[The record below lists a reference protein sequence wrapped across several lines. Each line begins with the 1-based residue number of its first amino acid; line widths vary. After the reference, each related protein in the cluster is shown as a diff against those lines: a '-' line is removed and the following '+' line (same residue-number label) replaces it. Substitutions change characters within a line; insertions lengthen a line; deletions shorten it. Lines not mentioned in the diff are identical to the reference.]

1 MQRRQLVR
9 SAAAAVLTF
18 ALASGPAAAQ
28 TMKPGEVSASTSV
41 TAVAELNTDLDR
53 GGSFRWG
60 AGIFAG
66 TLTRQFTPEL
76 AAGVTVRY
84 SYEAWKFDNPAA
96 FGGKVPWDNLNAPN
110 IAVNFSYAVAP
121 DVSIGVSPTLGWS
134 YESGASTGDALVYG
148 AIVTATKVFS
158 PALVLGVGASVVRQI
173 DETKAFPFVIVR
185 WQIDDHW
192 LLANPFPAGPAGGA
206 GLELSYAWDENW
218 EIAGGGAYRSY
229 RFRLSDT
236 AATPNG
242 IGENRFVPVFARVTR
257 KLGPRSRLDL
267 YAGISA
273 GGRLSTENSNGGAQ
287 VHEDYKTAPVLGF
300 TLSHRY

>member
-9 SAAAAVLTF
+9 SAAAVVLTF
-18 ALASGPAAAQ
+18 ALAAGPASAQ

-76 AAGVTVRY
+76 AAGFTVRY

-110 IAVNFSYAVAP
+110 VAINFSYAVAP
-121 DVSIGVSPTLGWS
+121 DFSIGLSPTLGWS

-192 LLANPFPAGPAGGA
+192 VLANPFPAGPAGGA

-218 EIAGGGAYRSY
+218 EIAGGGAFRSY

-242 IGENRFVPVFARVTR
+242 IGENRFVPIFARVTR

-273 GGRLSTENSNGGAQ
+273 GGRLSTENSNGGALVQ
-287 VHEDYKTAPVLGF
+287 EDYKTAPVLGF